1 MINLFQHQQQALD
14 ETEGK
19 NRVAYYLDMGLGKTF
34 VGSEKALK
42 LNSRVN
48 LLVCQ
53 CSKVQDWIEHMTE
66 NYAMNHCWM
75 IYDMTKKNEFDWFM
89 KAAMEVDNPDRIC
102 GVINYELTFRR
113 NVLKTLTGFTLMLDE
128 SSLIQN
134 ENAKR
139 SKFILGLKP
148 DNVILL
154 SGTPTGGKYENLWS
168 QCQLLGWK
176 ISKELFWKQYIQTE
190 WVETDGFWRQQIT
203 GYKNVDRLKLKL
215 AEHGAVFMTT
225 EQAGISLPKRNWIK
239 VKTRPSPLYWKFW
252 NDRYVAI
259 DSANLGEFE
268 LDADFYGSNAHCER
282 ELIGDTS
289 LTRRLYAR
297 QLCGLYNPAR
307 YEAFRDLVN
316 STEDR
321 LIVFY
326 NFTEEMER
334 LNGIAKGLNRPV
346 SVLSGEEK
354 NLDAYRYQHNSIGE
368 NGQLQVVTNLPNN
381 RLIDNQ
387 YALMVDQK
395 TNYLVGKPFTLNCQD
410 KGYTDALGKVFN
422 KRFYRLLKYVCEDAL
437 NGGIG
442 WLYPYYNEAGE
453 LTFKHFPA
461 YDILPFWADDDHTIL
476 DCAIRY
482 YTQEVWNGYQ
492 KEKVEK
498 VEIFKAD
505 GIYRYIYQNDMLIAD
520 VEAGEHENYFMVEEE
535 GQEPKWFNWT
545 RIPLVPFKYNKQEI
559 PLIRRVKTLQDG
571 INTMISDFENNM
583 QEDARNTILVLKNY
597 DGENLG
603 EFRHNLST
611 YGAVKVREDGGV
623 ETLQVEINAE
633 NYKGIL
639 ELLKKSLIEN
649 ARGYDA
655 KDDRLSGNP
664 NQMNIQSMYSDIDLD
679 ANGME
684 TEFQAAFEELLWFIN
699 QDFSNRGLGDYEGAE
714 LQIVFNRDILINETE
729 SIENCS
735 KSVGILSTETIVEQ
749 HPWVTDVEV
758 ELARLRKEKDEAME
772 QAQEYAGAFQTGNPN
787 QGDNGGGE

>member
-1 MINLFQHQQQALD
+1 MFLDNAMERINRLILQGGR
-14 ETEGK
+14 TG
-19 NRVAYYLDMGLGKTF
+19 
-34 VGSEKALK
+34 
-42 LNSRVN
+42 
-48 LLVCQ
+48 
-53 CSKVQDWIEHMTE
+53 MTE
-66 NYAMNHCWM
+66 NQFFAAEIKEW
-75 IYDMTKKNEFDWFM
+75 KNSQRRKDQVM
-89 KAAMEVDNPDRIC
+89 GDLY
-102 GVINYELTFRR
+102 YE
-113 NVLKTLTGFTLMLDE
+113 GQHD
-128 SSLIQN
+128 
-134 ENAKR
+134 
-139 SKFILGLKP
+139 IL
-148 DNVILL
+148 
-154 SGTPTGGKYENLWS
+154 
-168 QCQLLGWK
+168 Q
-176 ISKELFWKQYIQTE
+176 
-190 WVETDGFWRQQIT
+190 RQRTI
-203 GYKNVDRLKLKL
+203 
-215 AEHGAVFMTT
+215 
-225 EQAGISLPKRNWIK
+225 
-239 VKTRPSPLYWKFW
+239 
-252 NDRYVAI
+252 
-259 DSANLGEFE
+259 
-268 LDADFYGSNAHCER
+268 
-282 ELIGDTS
+282 
-289 LTRRLYAR
+289 
-297 QLCGLYNPAR
+297 
-307 YEAFRDLVN
+307 
-316 STEDR
+316 
-321 LIVFY
+321 
-326 NFTEEMER
+326 
-334 LNGIAKGLNRPV
+334 
-346 SVLSGEEK
+346 
-354 NLDAYRYQHNSIGE
+354 IGE

-410 KGYTDALGKVFN
+410 KGYTDALGKIFN
-422 KRFYRLLKYVCEDAL
+422 KRFYQLLKYVCEDAL
-437 NGGIG
+437 KGGIG
-442 WLYPYYNEAGE
+442 WLYPYYGDDSKLA
-453 LTFKHFPA
+453 FKHFPA
-461 YDILPFWADDDHTIL
+461 HEILPFWADDDHTIL

-535 GQEPKWFNWT
+535 GQEPKGFNWT
-545 RIPLVPFKYNKQEI
+545 RIPLIPFKYNKQEI

-571 INTMISDFENNM
+571 INVMLSDFENNM